1 MFQLWAKRIIFSNF
15 TMEGKTSVNK
25 RLSIGIGCVL
35 IIIVVGFF
43 IFKGGSQREK
53 YETAL
58 VDRGDVVEKITATG
72 TINPVITVRVGS
84 QVSGRIAAINADFNS
99 PVKER
104 QVIAQLE
111 TDIYQTKVEQA
122 DANFKVAQAQTQKAK
137 VSLLDAENHLR
148 RIRNLSKGL
157 VASDRELEIAETNY
171 EAAKAGFSAA
181 RAEEGRALAVLN
193 SAKLDLEHT
202 TIYSPVDGIVISRNC
217 DVGQTVVAS
226 FQTPNLFLIAKDL
239 TKMQVEAYVDEAD
252 IGKVQV
258 GQEVL
263 FTVDAFPEQIF
274 KGKVSQVR
282 FAPKEEQNVVTY
294 ATVVEV
300 ENPDL
305 TLRPGMTATV
315 SIVARE
321 KRRVL
326 RVMNI
331 ALRFRTDPAD
341 KDLFQYGG
349 EGNQVLGG
357 KEDLLNSQQSLWIL
371 DAREKIRRIAV
382 KVGISDGHY
391 TEIVKGPINEGD
403 KVIVGYLPQW
413 KQAVS
418 SGRSGLRFGFRR

>member
-1 MFQLWAKRIIFSNF
+1 M
-15 TMEGKTSVNK
+15 NK

-181 RAEEGRALAVLN
+181 RAEEGRSLAVLN